1 MSSTEKINLLSSDV
15 FNSEPTTNVS
25 WRNLTIEKRVE
36 IIKKY
41 FDLEFNHEKTSK
53 TIDKNTMYILTELV
67 LKGKLKLKKEI
78 TFDNVNQR
86 IIRINVLVQ
95 EKNTDNYIYKPDVL
109 IKKEQSKKIAKSM
122 LFRNRN
128 K

>member
-53 TIDKNTMYILTELV
+53 TIDKNTIYILTELV